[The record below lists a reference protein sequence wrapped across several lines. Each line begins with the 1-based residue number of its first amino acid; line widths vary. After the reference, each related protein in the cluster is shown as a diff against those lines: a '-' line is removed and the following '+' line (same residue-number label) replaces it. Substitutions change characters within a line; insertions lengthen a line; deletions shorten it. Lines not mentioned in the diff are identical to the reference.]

1 MSSSTQKQHISV
13 TVDARLL
20 SEIDK
25 LTDNRAAALEEG
37 LRLWYAKQI
46 EEKLR
51 TFYQNC
57 SQADIEFEEEWVEA
71 TQDQAIAAWDE
82 FPWEPRKDDKSR

>member
-1 MSSSTQKQHISV
+1 MSSSTQKQNISV

-46 EEKLR
+46 EDKLR
-51 TFYQNC
+51 TFYQNR
-57 SQADIEFEEEWVEA
+57 SQADIEFEEEWA
-71 TQDQAIAAWDE
+71 RFTQEQME
-82 FPWEPRKDDKSR
+82 ESLSEEGL